1 MSESGSKNGGMKQ
14 LLSMFFGKTWPMWVG
29 GILLGVGNICLFIVL
44 KPWGASGGILNW
56 GQNIFNSLGIVAF
69 GSAEALLPAVSAH
82 PYAVLCFLMLFGAFI
97 AALMS
102 KEFAFR
108 IPPIGEVIKGLIGGV
123 LMGIGAIIGK
133 SCTIG
138 GFFSGWPALS
148 LGAIVFTVGLVIG
161 TYISLRY
168 LIFEM
173 EKFPKISS
181 GKSASFL
188 SAATKRTSIQP
199 LTGTIVL
206 IIGLVI
212 AYLSYHKSGNKIIIS
227 YVLIGLF
234 FGFVCQRSRFCIVRA
249 LREPFMTGESSAPI
263 GVMAGILVSMFGFVV
278 IKFMASGSPKEM
290 MWVWPH
296 FWLPAIIGG
305 VIFGLGMTLA
315 GGCVVGSLWR
325 AGEGH
330 IKLWAALAGMI
341 ITMPLTAKYLAAPFY
356 KALSPGMKQQIYLPS
371 KIGYM
376 PSILIFLLIILLWY
390 LFVKWNE
397 RTGKF
402 SAI

>member
-1 MSESGSKNGGMKQ
+1 MSKSLSEKGGMKHLFH
-14 LLSMFFGKTWPMWVG
+14 LLFGKSWAMWLG

-56 GQNIFNSLGIVAF
+56 GQNIFGSLGIIKF
-69 GSAEALLPAVSAH
+69 GSAEAALPAVNVH
-82 PYAVLCFLMLFGAFI
+82 PYAILCFLMLLGAFV

-108 IPPIGEVIKGLIGGV
+108 IPPIGEIIKGFLGGA
-123 LMGIGAIIGK
+123 LMGMGAIIGK

-148 LGAIVFTVGLVIG
+148 LGAIVFTIGLVIG
-161 TYISLRY
+161 TYVALKY
-168 LIFEM
+168 LLLEM

-181 GKSASFL
+181 GKSASLL
-188 SAATKRTSIQP
+188 SAATNRASAQP
-199 LTGTIVL
+199 L
-206 IIGLVI
+206 IGVI
-212 AYLSYHKSGNKIIIS
+212 ALIVGLGIAYSFNKGGNKVLVC

-263 GVMAGILVSMFGFVV
+263 GVMAGILVSMFGFAV
-278 IKFMASGSPKEM
+278 IKFMGSGTPIEM
-290 MWVWPH
+290 IWVWPH

-305 VIFGLGMTLA
+305 IIFGIGMTLA
-315 GGCVVGSLWR
+315 GGCIVGSLWR
-325 AGEGH
+325 AGEGQ
-330 IKLWAALAGMI
+330 IKLWASLVGLI
-341 ITMPLTAKYLAAPFY
+341 IAMPLTAKYIAAPLY
-356 KALSPGMKQQIYLPS
+356 AALSPAMKQQVFLPH
-371 KIGYM
+371 KIGYGG
-376 PSILIFLLIILLWY
+376 SILLFLLIILLWY

-397 RTGKF
+397 KTGKF
-402 SAI
+402 SAL

>member
-1 MSESGSKNGGMKQ
+1 MSKSESEKGGIKR
-14 LLSMFFGKTWPMWVG
+14 LLHLLFGKTWAMWVG

-56 GQNIFNSLGIVAF
+56 GQNIFNSLGIVRF
-69 GSAEALLPAVSAH
+69 GSAEASLPAANVH
-82 PYAVLCFLMLFGAFI
+82 PYAVLCFLMLLGAFV

-108 IPPIGEVIKGLIGGV
+108 FPPIGEVIKGFLGGV
-123 LMGIGAIIGK
+123 LMGIGCIIGK

-148 LGAIVFTVGLVIG
+148 LGAIVFTAGLVIG
-161 TYISLRY
+161 TYVALKY
-168 LIFEM
+168 LLFEM
-173 EKFPKISS
+173 EKFPKVSS
-181 GKSASFL
+181 GKSATFL
-188 SAATKRTSIQP
+188 SAATDRASIQP
-199 LTGTIVL
+199 LIGTIVL
-206 IIGLVI
+206 IVGLVI
-212 AYLSYHKSGNKIIIS
+212 AVNFNKGGNKVLVC

-249 LREPFMTGESSAPI
+249 LREPFMTGESSAPVA
-263 GVMAGILVSMFGFVV
+263 VMAGILVSMFGFVV
-278 IKFMASGSPKEM
+278 IKFMASGTPKEM
-290 MWVWPH
+290 IWVWPH

-305 VIFGLGMTLA
+305 VIFGIGMTLA

-330 IKLWAALAGMI
+330 IKLWASVAGMI
-341 ITMPLTAKYLAAPFY
+341 IAMPLTAKYIAAPFY
-356 KALSPGMKQQIYLPS
+356 KALSPGMKQQIYLPH
-371 KIGYM
+371 KIGYGG
-376 PSILIFLLIILLWY
+376 SILLFLGIILLWY

-397 RTGKF
+397 KTGKF
-402 SAI
+402 SAL

>member
-1 MSESGSKNGGMKQ
+1 MSKSEAEKGGIKRLLQ
-14 LLSMFFGKTWPMWVG
+14 LLFGKTWAMWVG

-56 GQNIFNSLGIVAF
+56 GQNIFNSLGIVRF
-69 GSAEALLPAVSAH
+69 GSAEASLPAANVH
-82 PYAVLCFLMLFGAFI
+82 PYAVLCFLMLLGAFV

-108 IPPIGEVIKGLIGGV
+108 IPPIGEVIKGFLGGV
-123 LMGIGAIIGK
+123 LMGIGCIIGK

-148 LGAIVFTVGLVIG
+148 LGAIVFTAGLVIG
-161 TYISLRY
+161 TYVALKY
-168 LIFEM
+168 LLFEM

-181 GKSASFL
+181 GKSATFL
-188 SAATKRTSIQP
+188 PAATDRASIQP
-199 LTGTIVL
+199 LIGTILL
-206 IIGLVI
+206 IVGLVI
-212 AYLSYHKSGNKIIIS
+212 AFNFNKGGNKVLVC

-263 GVMAGILVSMFGFVV
+263 GVMAGILVSMFGFAV
-278 IKFMASGSPKEM
+278 IKFMAAGTPKEM
-290 MWVWPH
+290 IWVWPH

-305 VIFGLGMTLA
+305 VIFGIGMTLA

-330 IKLWAALAGMI
+330 IKLWASVAGMI
-341 ITMPLTAKYLAAPFY
+341 IAMPLTAKYIAAPFY
-356 KALSPGMKQQIYLPS
+356 KALSPGMKQQIYLPH
-371 KIGYM
+371 KIGYGG
-376 PSILIFLLIILLWY
+376 SILLFLGIILLWY

-397 RTGKF
+397 KTGKF
-402 SAI
+402 SAL

>member
-1 MSESGSKNGGMKQ
+1 MSNSGSENGGIKHLFH
-14 LLSMFFGKTWPMWVG
+14 LLFSKTWAMWIG
-29 GILLGVGNICLFIVL
+29 GILLGVGNICLFIVF

-56 GQNIFNSLGIVAF
+56 GQNLFNSLGIVAF
-69 GSAEALLPAVSAH
+69 GSAEAKLPALNAH
-82 PYAVLCFLMLFGAFI
+82 PYAILCFLMLLGALV

-102 KEFAFR
+102 KEFALRF
-108 IPPIGEVIKGLIGGV
+108 PPIGEIIKGFLGGA

-161 TYISLRY
+161 TYAALKY
-168 LIFEM
+168 LLFEM

-188 SAATKRTSIQP
+188 SASTNRASMQP
-199 LTGTIVL
+199 LIGTILL
-206 IIGLVI
+206 IVGLVI
-212 AYLSYHKSGNKIIIS
+212 AFSFNKGGNKVLVC

-263 GVMAGILVSMFGFVV
+263 GVMAGILVSMFGFAI
-278 IKFMASGSPKEM
+278 IKFMAAGTPKEM
-290 MWVWPH
+290 IWVFPH

-305 VIFGLGMTLA
+305 VIFGIGMTLA
-315 GGCVVGSLWR
+315 GGCIVGSLWR

-330 IKLWAALAGMI
+330 IKLWASLLGLVVAL
-341 ITMPLTAKYLAAPFY
+341 PLTAKYLAPPFY
-356 KALSPGMKQQIYLPS
+356 KALAPGLKQQIFLPHQ
-371 KIGYM
+371 IGYGGA
-376 PSILIFLLIILLWY
+376 ILLFLAIILLWY
-390 LFVKWNE
+390 LFVRWNE
-397 RTGKF
+397 KTGKF
-402 SAI
+402 SAV

>member
-1 MSESGSKNGGMKQ
+1 MSQSEPEKGGIKH
-14 LLSMFFGKTWPMWVG
+14 LYKILFGNTWAMWIG

-56 GQNIFNSLGIVAF
+56 GQNILNSLGLVKF
-69 GSAEALLPAVSAH
+69 GSAEAALPAVNAH
-82 PYAVLCFLMLFGAFI
+82 PYAILCFLMLLGAFA
-97 AALMS
+97 AALLS
-102 KEFAFR
+102 KEFALRFA
-108 IPPIGEVIKGLIGGV
+108 PIGEIIKGFIGGA

-161 TYISLRY
+161 TYAALRY
-168 LIFEM
+168 LLFEM

-188 SAATKRTSIQP
+188 AASTKRASMQP
-199 LTGTIVL
+199 LIGTILL
-206 IIGLVI
+206 IVGIII
-212 AYLSYHKSGNKIIIS
+212 ALNFNKAGNKALVC

-263 GVMAGILVSMFGFVV
+263 GVMVGILVSMFGFVV
-278 IKFMASGSPKEM
+278 IKFMAAGTPKELI
-290 MWVWPH
+290 WVFPH
-296 FWLPAIIGG
+296 FWLPAILGG
-305 VIFGLGMTLA
+305 IIFGVGMTLA
-315 GGCVVGSLWR
+315 GGCIVGSLWR

-330 IKLWAALAGMI
+330 IKLWASLLGMI
-341 ITMPLTAKYLAAPFY
+341 IALPLTAKYISPPFY
-356 KALSPGMKQQIYLPS
+356 KALPAGLKQQIYLPH
-371 KIGYM
+371 KIGYGGA
-376 PSILIFLLIILLWY
+376 LLVFLAIILLWY
-390 LFVKWNE
+390 LFVRWNE
-397 RTGKF
+397 KTGKF
-402 SAI
+402 SAV

>member
-1 MSESGSKNGGMKQ
+1 MSKSVSKEGGMKH
-14 LLSMFFGKTWPMWVG
+14 LFHSLFGKTWAMWVG
-29 GILLGVGNICLFIVL
+29 GILLGIGNICLFIVL

-56 GQNIFNSLGIVAF
+56 GQNIFNSLGLVKF
-69 GSAEALLPAVSAH
+69 SSADAALPAVNAH
-82 PYAVLCFLMLFGAFI
+82 PYAILCLLMLLGAFV
-97 AALMS
+97 AALMA

-108 IPPIGEVIKGLIGGV
+108 IPPIGEIFKGLLGGV
-123 LMGIGAIIGK
+123 LMGMGAMIGK

-148 LGAIVFTVGLVIG
+148 LGAIVFTAGLAVG
-161 TYISLRY
+161 TYVALKY
-168 LIFEM
+168 LLFEM

-181 GKSASFL
+181 GKSKSFL
-188 SAATKRTSIQP
+188 SASTSRTSIQP
-199 LTGTIVL
+199 L
-206 IIGLVI
+206 IGLIALIVGIVI
-212 AYLSYHKSGNKIIIS
+212 AFNFNKSGNKVLVL

-263 GVMAGILVSMFGFVV
+263 GVMAGILVSMFGFAV
-278 IKFMASGSPKEM
+278 IKFMGAGTPKEM
-290 MWVWPH
+290 IWVWPH

-305 VIFGLGMTLA
+305 IIFGIGMTLA

-330 IKLWAALAGMI
+330 IKLWASLVGMI
-341 ITMPLTAKYLAAPFY
+341 IAMPLTEKYIAAPFY
-356 KALSPGMKQQIYLPS
+356 KALSPSMKQQFFLPH
-371 KIGYM
+371 KIGYGG
-376 PSILIFLLIILLWY
+376 SILLFLVIILLWY

-397 RTGKF
+397 KTGKF
-402 SAI
+402 SAL